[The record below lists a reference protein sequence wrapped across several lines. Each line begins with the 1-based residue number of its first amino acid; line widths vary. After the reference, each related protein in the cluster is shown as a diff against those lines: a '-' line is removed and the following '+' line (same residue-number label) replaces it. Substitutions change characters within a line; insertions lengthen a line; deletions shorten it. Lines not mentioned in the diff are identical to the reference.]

1 MQTIERRGALIGWRV
16 AEWVDGPTR
25 ASLLARGDGRLTETG
40 FWEMTCTESES
51 EGRGKPGVE
60 NMSCHGLARERKG
73 ETDDR
78 KEKEI
83 RNNVAGRTGIPEEEF
98 MTCSDDANSE

>member
-1 MQTIERRGALIGWRV
+1 MGGWADQGLSIGAWGWQADRDRILGNDMHGIGVGGKR
-16 AEWVDGPTR
+16 E
-25 ASLLARGDGRLTETG
+25 ARGGEHVLPRAG
-40 FWEMTCTESES
+40 
-51 EGRGKPGVE
+51 
-60 NMSCHGLARERKG
+60 ER